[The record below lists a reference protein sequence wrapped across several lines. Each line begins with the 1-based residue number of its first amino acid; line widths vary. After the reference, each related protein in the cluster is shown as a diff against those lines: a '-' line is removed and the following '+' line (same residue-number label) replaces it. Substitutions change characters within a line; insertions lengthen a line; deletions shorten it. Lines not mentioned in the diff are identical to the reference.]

1 MAGKFYLISACLLG
15 HKVRYDGRDCLVKE
29 LVNYLLPDQYVT
41 ICPEVSGGLPIP
53 RPAAEIQGGT
63 GLEVLKGLAQITD
76 IQGQNVSTTF
86 IQGAYAAL
94 KLAQKFQVTHAVLKA
109 NSPSCGSKLIYDGSF
124 TGNKIQS
131 DGVTAAL
138 FKQHDI
144 EVMTEDEFLQ
154 MIL

>member
-1 MAGKFYLISACLLG
+1 MSRFALKSVVVCLYPG
-15 HKVRYDGRDCLVKE
+15 PQQIFKDRM
-29 LVNYLLPDQYVT
+29 YLLLLY
-41 ICPEVSGGLPIP
+41 
-53 RPAAEIQGGT
+53 R
-63 GLEVLKGLAQITD
+63 
-76 IQGQNVSTTF
+76 
-86 IQGAYAAL
+86 AYAAL
-94 KLAQKFQVTHAVLKA
+94 ELAQKFQVTHAVLKA

-124 TGNKIQS
+124 TGNKIQG

>member
-29 LVNYLLPDQYVT
+29 LVDHLLPDQYVT
-41 ICPEVSGGLPIP
+41 ICPEVSGSLPIP

-63 GLEVLKGLAQITD
+63 GLKVLKGLAQVTD
-76 IQGQNVSTTF
+76 IQGQDISTAF

-94 KLAQKFQVTHAVLKA
+94 ELAQKFQVTHAVLKA

-124 TGNKIQS
+124 TGNKIQG